1 MDQTITTHLREIG
14 LTERAAKRIAWL
26 KSQEGN
32 DQLLLRISVSSGG
45 CSGFSYHF
53 DLETTSEPEDFRFE
67 HHGET
72 LVVDEASLDLLAG
85 SVLDYVEDLMGS
97 MFVMSNPNAT
107 ATCGCGTS
115 FAA

>member
-1 MDQTITTHLREIG
+1 MDQIITQRSVG
-14 LTERAAKRIAWL
+14 LTERAAKRIALL
-26 KSQEGN
+26 KQQEG
-32 DQLLLRISVSSGG
+32 DQSLMLRISVSSGG

-53 DLETTSEPEDFRFE
+53 DLETKTAEDDFQFP

-72 LVVDEASLDLLAG
+72 LVIDDASLDLLAG
-85 SVLDYVEDLMGS
+85 SELDYVENLAGA
-97 MFVMSNPNAT
+97 MFVMQNPNAT

>member
-1 MDQTITTHLREIG
+1 MDQQHSSGRTIG
-14 LTERAAKRIAWL
+14 LTERAARRIAQL
-26 KSQEGN
+26 KQQEGN

-53 DLETTSEPEDFRFE
+53 DLDSQALPGDLKVSA
-67 HHGET
+67 HGQT
-72 LVVDEASLDLLAG
+72 LVVDDASLDLLAG
-85 SVLDYVEDLMGS
+85 ANLDYVEDLMGS
-97 MFVMSNPNAT
+97 MFVMTNPNAT

>member
-1 MDQTITTHLREIG
+1 MDQTTARHVG
-14 LTERAAKRIAWL
+14 LTENAAKRIALL
-26 KSQEGN
+26 KKQEGN
-32 DQLLLRISVSSGG
+32 DALMLRISVSSGG

-53 DLETTSEPEDFRFE
+53 DLETNTREDDLLFR

-72 LVVDEASLDLLAG
+72 LVIDDASLDLLAG
-85 SVLDYVEDLMGS
+85 SELDFVENLVGS
-97 MFVMSNPNAT
+97 MFVMKNPNAT